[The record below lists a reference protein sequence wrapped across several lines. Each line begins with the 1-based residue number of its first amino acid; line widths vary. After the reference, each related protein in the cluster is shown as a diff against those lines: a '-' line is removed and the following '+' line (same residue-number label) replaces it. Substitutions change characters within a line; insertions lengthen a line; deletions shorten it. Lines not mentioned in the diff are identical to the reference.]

1 MVAYRGESFER
12 SSIGRRAG
20 IADGEAVRSGQ
31 MLYRPTDHTYNQV
44 SDPDSAS
51 NTSHMDTLT
60 DTRTDTEYGS
70 YFNDNMTSLA
80 NLNLNLSL
88 HLKLNETP
96 SISTP
101 PAYSD
106 YPYEYDYEY
115 EETAPPTT
123 TVAIPNS
130 ATEPV
135 PIYDVAPRIS
145 EVIGP
150 YYWVKMA
157 VPKTAD
163 KEQLNPFGNSMQ
175 NLVQM
180 HRSPFLPQRQWA
192 QPQTA
197 TASKVRRGRLTHSCI
212 SVNYRFQYGFSDDS
226 STNHGLTTS
235 PLTSPGT
242 FTCDLTVCYHKILT

>member
-1 MVAYRGESFER
+1 
-12 SSIGRRAG
+12 
-20 IADGEAVRSGQ
+20 
-31 MLYRPTDHTYNQV
+31 
-44 SDPDSAS
+44 
-51 NTSHMDTLT
+51 MDTLT

-115 EETAPPTT
+115 EETAAPTT

-135 PIYDVAPRIS
+135 PVPDYDVAPRIS

-226 STNHGLTTS
+226 STNNGLTTS